1 MSTTLQWLT
10 LLTLFLEQFY
20 GYLMFKFISVNF
32 PETSLGITTLYS
44 ARLIQT
50 RYEHEILIA
59 EFKDWGLKY
68 DVVSPGTAVSIKMT
82 DGENT
87 RNFYGY
93 VHHIKLKRT
102 PANNFSEVTFI
113 GGSFPMKQ
121 RRQEIYKDK
130 TADQII
136 KSIASDYEF
145 VCYAT
150 PHPRIFPQVSQAGI
164 SDWSLMVKL
173 AKQCG
178 YTLRTENTELYFQ
191 PMFEDYKERRAEAP
205 SFVMRSPSNPEG
217 STLYSFEPIISES
230 ISYDGAWKSAVAVSG
245 VDANSSQSVSITQQL
260 RNKKTRGKQQFEFF
274 DSFDV
279 STVALSSEVATYEA
293 EAAENRNSFPYRAR
307 AEVLGS
313 VDVRPDMP
321 IHITGVDAP
330 YNGYWVVLSAEHIII
345 EEQRNVFK
353 YTTIIE
359 LGSDSL
365 GVAGTWTDS
374 RTITSPNSK
383 PKRIIKPNVKQTK
396 VRPVTKLNV
405 KRKRVVDTNKG
416 AFGTITNRTKPT
428 AVNGKSTAANTW
440 KSKTRS
446 LNTVI
451 ITKKKGVAVTARL
464 AKKRGLV

>member
-1 MSTTLQWLT
+1 
-10 LLTLFLEQFY
+10 
-20 GYLMFKFISVNF
+20 MFKYISVKF

-44 ARLIQT
+44 ARLIQN

-59 EFKDWGLKY
+59 EFKDWGLEY
-68 DVVSPGTAVSIKMT
+68 DVVSPGTAVFIKMT
-82 DGENT
+82 DGERT

-93 VHHIKLKRT
+93 VHHVNLKRT
-102 PANNFSEVTFI
+102 PANNFSEVTFV

-145 VCYAT
+145 VCYSI
-150 PHPRIFPQVSQAGI
+150 PHPRIYPQVSQAGI

-191 PMFEDYKERRAEAP
+191 PMLEDYKELREDAP
-205 SFVMRSPSNPEG
+205 SFVMRSPSSADG
-217 STLYSFEPIISES
+217 STLYSFEPVISES
-230 ISYDGAWKSAVAVSG
+230 MPYDGAWKSAVAVSG
-245 VDANSSQSVSITQQL
+245 VDANSSQPVSITQQL
-260 RNKKTRGKQQFEFF
+260 RNKKTKSKGQFEFF

-279 STVALSSEVATYEA
+279 ETVALSSEVAAYEA

-313 VDVRPDMP
+313 VELRPDMP
-321 IHITGVDAP
+321 IHITGVDSP
-330 YNGYWVVLSAEHIII
+330 YNGYWVVLSTEHIIV

-353 YTTIIE
+353 YTTILE

-365 GVAGTWTDS
+365 GIAQTWTDS
-374 RTITSPNSK
+374 KTITAPNQK
-383 PKRIIKPNVKQTK
+383 PKRVVKANVKQTK
-396 VRPVTKLNV
+396 VRPATTLNV

-416 AFGTITNRTKPT
+416 SFGTINNRTKPF

-451 ITKKKGVAVTARL
+451 AVKKKSVTVTNRL
-464 AKKRGLV
+464 AKKRGLLQ

>member
-1 MSTTLQWLT
+1 
-10 LLTLFLEQFY
+10 
-20 GYLMFKFISVNF
+20 MFKYISVKF

-44 ARLIQT
+44 ARLIQNM
-50 RYEHEILIA
+50 YEHEVLVA
-59 EFKDWGLKY
+59 EFKDWGLEY
-68 DVVSPGTAVSIKMT
+68 DVVSPGTAVSIKMA
-82 DGENT
+82 DGERT

-93 VHHIKLKRT
+93 VHHVKLNRT
-102 PANNFSEVTFI
+102 PANNFSEVTFV

-145 VCYAT
+145 VCYAI
-150 PHPRIFPQVSQAGI
+150 PHPRVYPQVSQAGI

-178 YTLRTENTELYFQ
+178 YNLRTENTELYFQ
-191 PMFEDYKERRAEAP
+191 PMLEDYKELREEAP
-205 SFVMRSPSNPEG
+205 KFVMNYPSSPEG
-217 STLYSFEPIISES
+217 STLYSFEAVISES
-230 ISYDGAWKSAVAVSG
+230 MPYDGAWKSAVAVSG
-245 VDANSSQSVSITQQL
+245 VDTNSSQPVSITQQV
-260 RNKKTRGKQQFEFF
+260 RGKKTRSKGQFEFF

-279 STVALSSEVATYEA
+279 ETVALSSEVATYEA
-293 EAAENRNSFPYRAR
+293 EAAENRNSFPYRAK

-313 VDVRPDMP
+313 VELRPDMP
-321 IHITGVDAP
+321 IHITGVNAP
-330 YNGYWVVLSAEHIII
+330 YNGYWVILSTEHRIV

-353 YTTIIE
+353 YTTLLE

-365 GVAGTWTDS
+365 GIAQTWTDS
-374 RTITSPNSK
+374 KTITTPNK
-383 PKRIIKPNVKQTK
+383 KTKRVIKPNVKQTK
-396 VRPVTKLNV
+396 VKPVTKLNV

-416 AFGTITNRTKPT
+416 SFGIINNRPKPS
-428 AVNGKSTAANTW
+428 AVKGRSTAANTW

-451 ITKKKGVAVTARL
+451 AAKKKGVSVTNRL
-464 AKKRGLV
+464 AKRRGLVP